1 MYQEHAECGN
11 LPQLLEQLGSD
22 LDQYLRFEHPDAM
35 CNEDSWKTALG
46 GSLPEQGIGSEQLVA
61 DMGQYL
67 IPNGSQVPKPGC
79 TSFITTG
86 ATSAG
91 VLAT

>member
-1 MYQEHAECGN
+1 
-11 LPQLLEQLGSD
+11 
-22 LDQYLRFEHPDAM
+22 
-35 CNEDSWKTALG
+35 
-46 GSLPEQGIGSEQLVA
+46 
-61 DMGQYL
+61 MGQHL

-91 VLAT
+91 VLATLSGTVAAPQRVGLTAFNYLEELSLEWMAEMFKLPASA